1 MTAIQ
6 TAKEMWET
14 INGGEAPAEFLTMV
28 EVYMKHKCV
37 NGPLP
42 FTESD
47 FAALAVDY
55 FVLTA
60 VTTKA
65 KGKKGQEQ
73 NG

>member
-14 INGGEAPAEFLTMV
+14 SNGGEAPAEFVAMV
-28 EVYMKHKCV
+28 EVYMKHKSV
-37 NGPLP
+37 NGPQS

-55 FVLTA
+55 FVLKA
-60 VTTKA
+60 VTTKVKA
-65 KGKKGQEQ
+65 KKEQ
-73 NG
+73 A